1 MMKSLA
7 GLRHPLHRDWVAL
20 VVVLV
25 TGLFTSYQ
33 ADKSDK
39 IIDSFAKMAS
49 ELVLGVVVRIKG
61 GIKTPSDIRNV
72 TQLR

>member
-1 MMKSLA
+1 MQA
-7 GLRHPLHRDWVAL
+7 FVIPYIGVAL

-39 IIDSFAKMAS
+39 IIDSFAKM
-49 ELVLGVVVRIKG
+49 
-61 GIKTPSDIRNV
+61 
-72 TQLR
+72 

>member
-1 MMKSLA
+1 MQA
-7 GLRHPLHRDWVAL
+7 FVIPYIGVAL

-33 ADKSDK
+33 ADKSDDK